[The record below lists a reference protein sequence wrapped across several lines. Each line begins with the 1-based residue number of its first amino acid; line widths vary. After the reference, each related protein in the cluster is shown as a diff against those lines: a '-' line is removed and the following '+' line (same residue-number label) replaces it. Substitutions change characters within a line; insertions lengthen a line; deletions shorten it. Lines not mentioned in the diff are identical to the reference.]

1 MSNKFLNPLWHD
13 PEGKTRVRAKQASDD
28 KEIIIDRNDK
38 VTWADLMKE
47 YSEEEIEQNTQD
59 DIKRFREERDK
70 RQVMDADNAEREFQE
85 MLFAEKL
92 AAFEIPE
99 VKWKPSPM
107 TEKRKILKRRLRK
120 ASTMAQVY
128 VYAASLVFDYDNSEK
143 NDEPDKT

>member
-1 MSNKFLNPLWHD
+1 MSNKFLDPLWQD
-13 PEGKTRVRAKQASDD
+13 PESKQRVRARQEGDD
-28 KEIIIDRNDK
+28 KEIIIDRSDT
-38 VTWADLMKE
+38 VTWDALMKE
-47 YSEEEIEQNTQD
+47 HSEEDIEQNTQD

-70 RQVMDADNAEREFQE
+70 RQAMDADNAERQFQE

-99 VKWKPSPM
+99 VKWKPDPM
-107 TEKRKILKRRLRK
+107 TEERKLLKRRLRK

-143 NDEPDKT
+143 NDEPNKT